1 MLPNYFPIKMILG
14 DVLLINFC
22 QLDTMCN
29 LGRRNF
35 NCFHQIGLFASLQG
49 ICLINE
55 GGPSPLA
62 EVPPFAGQP
71 ELYKKVGRSAMESKS
86 VAVFLCS
93 DSTDPWVV
101 TLSGSHIRHLHDDS

>member
-1 MLPNYFPIKMILG
+1 MILG

-22 QLDTMCN
+22 QLEKMCN
-29 LGRRNF
+29 LGRRNLS
-35 NCFHQIGLFASLQG
+35 CFHQIDLLASLQR

-62 EVPPFAGQP
+62 EVPPCAGQP

-93 DSTDPWVV
+93 NSTDLWVV
-101 TLSGSHIRHLHDDS
+101 TL